1 MYFLMPFCYFF
12 DNSLKNS
19 FFVVFFCDFLTI
31 FSVVFGF
38 FSLLFLWLP
47 WNVNIAIFLS
57 IYICKVSTYLYH
69 HISYLSHSFFFMY
82 SVSSVVESL
91 QMILINSCSVNSYIL
106 GVLKGGGE
114 LSVLLCHLG
123 HFLPT
128 FTSKYHQ
135 LKSFYLFIFCWCSVL
150 EISL

>member
-1 MYFLMPFCYFF
+1 MPFCYFF
-12 DNSLKNS
+12 DNSFKNS
-19 FFVVFFCDFLTI
+19 FFVVFSCDFLTI

-38 FSLLFLWLP
+38 FSLLFLWLL

-91 QMILINSCSVNSYIL
+91 QIMLINSCSVNSYIL